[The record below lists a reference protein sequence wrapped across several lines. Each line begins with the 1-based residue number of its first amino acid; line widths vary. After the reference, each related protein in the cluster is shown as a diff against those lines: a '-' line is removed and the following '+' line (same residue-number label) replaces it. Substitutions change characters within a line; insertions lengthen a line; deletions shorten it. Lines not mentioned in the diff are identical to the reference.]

1 MFQVSNSKQ
10 QSERHAPSD
19 FTIFS
24 LSCIDSLQGGISP
37 FFVKN
42 LLETEKVMDVT
53 AILKHS
59 HVFNL
64 CLSFTTEKMF
74 SRLLIGEFQLYS

>member
-1 MFQVSNSKQ
+1 MTQVSNSKQ

-19 FTIFS
+19 LTTIS
-24 LSCIDSLQGGISP
+24 LSCIDSLKGGMSP
-37 FFVKN
+37 FFMKN
-42 LLETEKVMDVT
+42 LLETEKMMDIT

-74 SRLLIGEFQLYS
+74 SRLLIGEFQLYG

>member
-19 FTIFS
+19 FTTIF
-24 LSCIDSLQGGISP
+24 LSCIDSLKGEISP
-37 FFVKN
+37 FFMKN

-59 HVFNL
+59 HVFDL

-74 SRLLIGEFQLYS
+74 SRLLIGEFQLYR